1 MTAIDKNSKIK
12 ESYAR
17 TIAKRK
23 TQSCKVYTLKI
34 QKNKLNKVQQTAL
47 KMLFVEAKWL
57 YNHVL
62 NLSETQS
69 VFDIKY
75 TDIPKVTHYDKD
87 KNKIE
92 SSLSYLSSQMKQ
104 GVLDAMRSSIRG
116 LAARK
121 ANNGKIGKL
130 KFISEYKSINLKQAN
145 VSYKFVG
152 KSKVKIQ
159 GIKKPLRVNG
169 LEQITRLPE
178 YDLANAKLIQR
189 NGDYYLAVTVYV
201 NKTETKN
208 NAKPR
213 IGIDFGCQT
222 SLTLSDGTKYNCVVE
237 ETERIKELKQRA
249 SRAMKGSNNK
259 RKLLLQIRRKNE
271 RLTNKKSDLANK
283 ICHNLKRYQ
292 VVMQDEQLSQWSQ
305 RGHGKA
311 VTNGILG
318 RVKRILTE
326 REDTIV
332 LSKWC
337 PTTKLCVECGTK
349 VPLSQ
354 WDRQFVC
361 PHCGKEHDRDVHAA
375 ENMLWFAKNKI
386 GVGRTCTLDEIRH
399 SIEDFF
405 NIEGVSLSQEAA
417 NPLGWR

>member
-34 QKNKLNKVQQTAL
+34 QKNKLNKTQQTVL
-47 KMLFVEAKWL
+47 KMMFVEAKWL
-57 YNHVL
+57 YNHLL
-62 NLSETQS
+62 NLSDKQS

-75 TDIPKVTHYDKD
+75 TDIPVVTHYDKD
-87 KNKIE
+87 KNKLE
-92 SSLSYLSSQMKQ
+92 SHLSYLSSQMKQ
-104 GVLDAMRSSIRG
+104 GVLDAMCFSIRG

-121 ANNGKIGKL
+121 ANNGKVGKL

-145 VSYKFVG
+145 VSYKLVG

-159 GIKKPLRVNG
+159 GIKKPLKVNG
-169 LEQITRLPE
+169 MEQITKIPE

-201 NKTETKN
+201 KKTETKN
-208 NAKPR
+208 DAKPR

-222 SLTLSDGTKYNCVVE
+222 SLTLSDGTKYRCVVE
-237 ETERIKELKQRA
+237 ETERIKTLKRKA
-249 SRAMKGSNNK
+249 SRAVKGSNNK
-259 RKLLLQIRRKNE
+259 RKLFLQIRRKNE
-271 RLTNKKSDLANK
+271 RLMNKKNDIANK
-283 ICHNLKRYQ
+283 ICHNLKSYQ

-318 RVKRILTE
+318 RVKHILTT

-361 PHCGKEHDRDVHAA
+361 PHCGKEHDRDVHAS